1 MGSPPPVL
9 AFLILAQIPMSK
21 RMVIDAP
28 TAMADWVTLL
38 DLEADT
44 NRYNWTHYKAIACLL
59 ADRVTFLE
67 KQLAKYQK

>member
-1 MGSPPPVL
+1 MT
-9 AFLILAQIPMSK
+9 K
-21 RMVIDAP
+21 RLVVDAP

-44 NRYNWTHYKAIACLL
+44 NTYNWTHYRAIACLL

>member
-1 MGSPPPVL
+1 
-9 AFLILAQIPMSK
+9 MSK
-21 RMVIDAP
+21 RLVVDAP

-44 NRYNWTHYKAIACLL
+44 NTYNWTHYKAIACLL
-59 ADRVTFLE
+59 SDRVTFLE

>member
-9 AFLILAQIPMSK
+9 AFLILTQIPMAK
-21 RMVIDAP
+21 RLVVDAP

-44 NRYNWTHYKAIACLL
+44 NAYNWTHYRAIGCLL